1 MKLTE
6 IFKIIRRNWFLLVA
20 VTSVTAASIYFFVK
34 DNDDEYTS
42 YTTIYTGIA
51 TGYDLNSVSANN
63 NQHKA
68 AVNAFAN
75 LISIIDSRDIRKQL
89 GFHLL
94 ASHLMLKAHDPNV
107 VKENSYEKLQ
117 EAVPA
122 SLKSKLVGAT
132 VKETA
137 QNLSSYYNVSK
148 KNVIRDILHSDEFDY
163 SGAMSASEDTKSAI
177 EAKRISDSDL
187 LQISFT
193 STDPALCKNALEILT
208 QLFIDK
214 QKNLHTAQSESV
226 VDYFTTAS
234 NNSLQKLKVAEA
246 NLLAFQKANGII
258 DYNSQVEN
266 TASEK
271 NTLLGKYNDLE
282 TEYAGAL
289 ATLRSLEQS
298 MKSRGVPNL
307 YSQEVLRLKNR
318 LSNVQTQIAEL
329 ELLNRGNTSSAQSN
343 RLTALRNEADELS
356 EKMLNSVD
364 KHYANTRSNEGMP
377 MGSVLTDWVRATF
390 LVEELRSKLS
400 LVNKQKGEYAQEY
413 TKLLPLG
420 GENKRL
426 IREVDLAEKEYL
438 AQLDGLKESKLN
450 QQNIELTSQLK
461 VVDPPFQPSSPAI
474 FTRLLLVLFGSF
486 SVFLLTLGA
495 LLANAL
501 LDQSLRKPSVAARK
515 MQYPVFGI
523 LPATDTSNSKHLQ
536 LAQRAEDHLARQL
549 ILKMGQKTNS
559 GPFVVGV
566 LSSMSGEGKTELCN
580 ALASNLI
587 SMGIETQVLYPESH
601 KGMISPDAHTNF
613 YAPLQ
618 GVLTDAS
625 ISDLAGFD
633 YLNNAVVLVE
643 FPAVLEDTYPVSLF
657 KHLDLVLLTVK
668 ADRVW
673 QQADKTMFE
682 SIQKA
687 TNAPIE
693 TVLSSV
699 NQDDAKEM
707 VIVRPNSFLQEQKV
721 LPSPKSYP
729 ALEKA

>member
-6 IFKIIRRNWFLLVA
+6 IFKIIRRNWFMLVA

-34 DNDDEYTS
+34 DEDDEYTS

-63 NQHKA
+63 SQHKA
-68 AVNAFAN
+68 ANNAFAN
-75 LISIIDSRDIRKQL
+75 LISIIDSRDIRQQL
-89 GFHLL
+89 GFRLL

-107 VKENSYEKLQ
+107 LKLSSYEKLQ

-132 VKETA
+132 VEETA
-137 QNLSSYYNVSK
+137 DNIAKFYNASK
-148 KNVIRDILHSDEFDY
+148 SNVIRDIIYSDDFDY
-163 SGAMSASEDTKSAI
+163 SGAASSSEDAKSAI
-177 EAKRISDSDL
+177 EASRITDSDL

-193 STDPALCKNALEILT
+193 SSDPALCKNALEILT
-208 QLFIDK
+208 QLFIEK
-214 QKNLHTAQSESV
+214 HRKLHTAQSESV
-226 VDYFTTAS
+226 VGHFSAATEK
-234 NNSLQKLKVAEA
+234 SLEKLRVAEA
-246 NLLAFQKANGII
+246 NLLEFQKAHGIV

-266 TASEK
+266 TSAEK
-271 NTLLGKYNDLE
+271 NALLGKYNDLE

-318 LSNVQTQIAEL
+318 LSAVQTQIAEL
-329 ELLNRGNTSSAQSN
+329 ELLNRGNNNGAQAS
-343 RLTALRNEADELS
+343 RMAALRKEEESL
-356 EKMLNSVD
+356 ETRMLNSVD
-364 KHYANTRSNEGMP
+364 KHHANTRSKEGVP

-400 LVNKQKGEYAQEY
+400 LVNKQKGEYAQTY
-413 TKLLPLG
+413 NKLVPLG

-438 AQLDGLKESKLN
+438 AQLEGFNQSKLN
-450 QQNIELTSQLK
+450 QQNVELTSQLK
-461 VVDPPFQPSSPAI
+461 VVDPPYQPSNPAI
-474 FTRLLLVLFGSF
+474 LTRLLLILFGAI
-486 SVFLLTLGA
+486 SVFLVTLGVLIA
-495 LLANAL
+495 KAL
-501 LDQSLRKPSVAARK
+501 LDQSIRKPSVAVRK
-515 MQYPVFGI
+515 MHYPVFGI
-523 LPATDTSNSKHLQ
+523 LPASDTTSSKQLL
-536 LAQRAEDHLARQL
+536 LAQSAEDHLARQL
-549 ILKMGQKTNS
+549 ILKMRNKEGN

-566 LSSMSGEGKTELCN
+566 LSSMAGEGKTELCN
-580 ALASNLI
+580 ALASNLT
-587 SMGIETQVLYPESH
+587 SMGIETQVLFPESH
-601 KGMISPDAHTNF
+601 KGKINPFTNSSF

-625 ISDLAGFD
+625 VVDLAGLD
-633 YLNNAVVLVE
+633 YMNNAVVLVE

-657 KHLDLVLLTVK
+657 KHLDLILLTVR
-668 ADRVW
+668 ANRVW
-673 QQADKTMFE
+673 EQADKTIFE
-682 SIQKA
+682 SIQKV

-699 NQDDAKEM
+699 KADDAKEM
-707 VIVRPNSFLQEQKV
+707 VVVRPDSYLQEQKV
-721 LPSPKSYP
+721 LPSPKSLP
-729 ALEKA
+729 ALETV